1 MNKHIFKSAHA
12 ETFNTFIDLQ
22 RAQGYTYEHQADLL
36 YRFDRF
42 LCERGY
48 GCLWLEREIADKYS
62 QEFSHCKAF
71 SQAHMLSV
79 IRVYSRFLHLR
90 YAQSYVL
97 EMPSTKAKRPSR
109 FHIYSTEEIT
119 ALLQAASELS
129 PIGSIRPHTVKTLI
143 ALLYVSGLRIS
154 EALALN
160 VDDLDTKERTLFV
173 RKGKF
178 GKDRYVPLAAS
189 SVDALLCYRQ
199 KASRLSSDKAFFIST
214 RGTRINKETIGNIF
228 RGLLETCGIASRK
241 PWPRLHDLRHT
252 FAVNCLC
259 KWNDQGCDV
268 NALLPVLSTVM
279 GHVKVSC
286 TQVYLHVPAKLLE
299 QASNRFHHHFK
310 NTIISGE

>member
-1 MNKHIFKSAHA
+1 MNKHIFKSAHT
-12 ETFNTFIDLQ
+12 ETLNTFIDLK
-22 RAQGYTYEHQADLL
+22 RAEGYKYGYQSDSLD
-36 YRFDRF
+36 RFDRF
-42 LCERGY
+42 LCEQGY
-48 GCLWLEREIADKYS
+48 DCLWLERDIVERYS
-62 QEFSHCKAF
+62 KELSHCKAF
-71 SQAHMLSV
+71 SQVNMLSV

-90 YAQSYVL
+90 YSQSYVL
-97 EMPSTKAKRPSR
+97 EMSPARVKRPSR
-109 FHIYSTEEIT
+109 FHIYSSEEIT
-119 ALLQAASELS
+119 ALLQTASELS

-160 VDDLDTKERTLFV
+160 VDDLDIKERTLFV

-189 SVDALLCYRQ
+189 SVEALLRYRQ
-199 KASRLSSDKAFFIST
+199 KTSSISSDNAFFIST
-214 RGTRINKETIGNIF
+214 RGTRMDKKTIGNIF
-228 RGLLETCGIASRK
+228 RKLLLSCGIASSK

-279 GHVKVSC
+279 GHVKVTC
-286 TQVYLHVPAKLLE
+286 TQVYLHIPAKLLE
-299 QASNRFHHHFK
+299 HASNRFHHHIK